1 MNLFQSEAS
10 VISVSELNLRARE
23 LIETEFPLLW
33 VAGEVSNFVRAAS
46 GHCYFSLKDASA
58 QVRCVFFRHKAAGLD
73 WKPENGLQ
81 VEVRALPTLYE
92 ARGEFQLTV
101 ETLRRAGAGALF
113 VAFERL
119 KQKLEA
125 EGLFDLGRKKDLP
138 SFPRAIGIVTSAKAA
153 ALQDVLTTLARRMPG
168 IPVIVYPAPVQGAGA
183 GEKIAHALRTAASRA
198 EVDVIVL
205 CRGGGSME
213 DLWSFNEESVARAI
227 AASLIPIVSGVGHE
241 TDFTIADFVADVR
254 APTPTAAAELVS
266 PDRVELA
273 VQLSARQQRLVR
285 GMGRMVETRMQQ
297 IDYLGKRLLHPG
309 ERLRERARHVAQ
321 LAMRLG
327 SETKRALEGQ
337 SWRLAELQRRMR
349 AAAPDWSGHAL
360 RHQSLL
366 LRLQQAHSRSI
377 ERGAARMAALAT
389 GLQSLNPQAVL
400 ERGYSIVAKMDGG
413 VVRSAEQ
420 LSIGE
425 RLRISFAQGA
435 AVANVE
441 STGKDDN

>member
-1 MNLFQSEAS
+1 MKLIPSQAS

-23 LIETEFPLLW
+23 LIEAEFPLLW
-33 VAGEVSNFVRAAS
+33 VAGEVSNFMRAAS
-46 GHCYFSLKDASA
+46 GHCYFSIKDASA
-58 QVRCVFFRHKAAGLD
+58 QVRCVFFRHKSAGLD

-81 VEVRALPTLYE
+81 VEVRALPTFYE

-101 ETLRRAGAGALF
+101 ETMRRAGAGALF
-113 VAFERL
+113 EAFERL

-125 EGLFDLGRKKDLP
+125 EGLFEMGRKKDLP

-168 IPVIVYPAPVQGAGA
+168 ILAIVYPAPVQGTGA
-183 GEKIAHALRTAASRA
+183 GEKIAQALRAAASRA

-227 AASLIPIVSGVGHE
+227 ADSPIPIVSGVGHE

-273 VQLSARQQRLVR
+273 AQLTARQQRLVR
-285 GMGRMVETRMQQ
+285 GMGRVVATRMQQ

-321 LAMRLG
+321 LATRIASG
-327 SETKRALEGQ
+327 TKRSLEAW
-337 SWRLAELQRRMR
+337 SWRLAELHRRLR
-349 AAAPDWSGHAL
+349 AATPDLAGHTL
-360 RHQSLL
+360 RHQGLI
-366 LRLQQAHSRSI
+366 LRMQQAQVRSI

-400 ERGYSIVAKMDGG
+400 QRGYSIVAKMDGG

-425 RLRISFAQGA
+425 SLRISFAHSA
-435 AVANVE
+435 AVASVE

>member
-1 MNLFQSEAS
+1 MKLFPSQAS

-23 LIETEFPLLW
+23 LIEAQFPLLW

-46 GHCYFSLKDASA
+46 GHCYFSIKDANA
-58 QVRCVFFRHKAAGLD
+58 QVRCVFFRHKAAGMD

-101 ETLRRAGAGALF
+101 ETMRRAGAGALF
-113 VAFERL
+113 EAFERL

-125 EGLFDLGRKKDLP
+125 EGLFEMGRKKDLP
-138 SFPRAIGIVTSAKAA
+138 SFPRTIGIVSSPKAA
-153 ALQDVLTTLARRMPG
+153 ALQDVLTTLARRMPSV
-168 IPVIVYPAPVQGAGA
+168 PVIIYPAPVQGVGA
-183 GEKIAHALRTAASRA
+183 GEKIAQALRTAANRA
-198 EVDVIVL
+198 EVDVIIL

-227 AASLIPIVSGVGHE
+227 ADSPIPIVSGVGHE
-241 TDFTIADFVADVR
+241 TDFTITDFVADVR

-266 PDRVELA
+266 PDRMELA
-273 VQLSARQQRLVR
+273 AQLMAHQQRLAR
-285 GMGRMVETRMQQ
+285 GVGRLLETRIQQ
-297 IDYLGKRLLHPG
+297 VDYLSRRLLHPG
-309 ERLRERARHVAQ
+309 ERLRERARLVAQ
-321 LAMRLG
+321 LAMRIG
-327 SETKRALEGQ
+327 SATKRSLEAY
-337 SWRLAELQRRMR
+337 SWRLAELQRRLR
-349 AAAPDWSGHAL
+349 ATAPDLPGHVM
-360 RHQSLL
+360 RHQGLVMR
-366 LRLQQAHSRSI
+366 LRQAHARSI
-377 ERGAARMAALAT
+377 ERGVSRMAALAA

-400 ERGYSIVAKMDGG
+400 QRGYSIVAKMDGG

-441 STGKDDN
+441 STGKGDN